1 MRTQVSDYEEL
12 SAKDTSNKKLL
23 YKIYKELLKLD
34 FKINNQI
41 KKMGQRLWHLI
52 KEDMKRANKH
62 RKRYSIS
69 LGKCKLKQRDTMAH
83 LLEWPKSR
91 TLNAGKDLEQ

>member
-41 KKMGQRLWHLI
+41 KKMDQRL
-52 KEDMKRANKH
+52 
-62 RKRYSIS
+62 
-69 LGKCKLKQRDTMAH
+69 
-83 LLEWPKSR
+83 
-91 TLNAGKDLEQ
+91 